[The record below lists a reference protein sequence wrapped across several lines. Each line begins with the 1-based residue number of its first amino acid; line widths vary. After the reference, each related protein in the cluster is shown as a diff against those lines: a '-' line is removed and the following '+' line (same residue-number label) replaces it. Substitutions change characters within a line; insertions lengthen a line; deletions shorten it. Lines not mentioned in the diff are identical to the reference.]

1 MPGATGLTRAR
12 VRKWPRSSSRAEV
25 LTKLFIFEQH
35 RSAAA
40 DAQRARGISLVQP
53 DLDVPGRADIGHRLA
68 SIAARKGWDHTR
80 HPLSSHLK
88 FPFPICESAFPQS
101 PPAQIPTPFS

>member
-68 SIAARKGWDHTR
+68 SIAPPKGCDHTR
-80 HPLSSHLK
+80 HRLTSHLK
-88 FPFPICESAFPQS
+88 FPFPLFTLSFRQA
-101 PPAQIPTPFS
+101 PPPNI